1 MHSTNNNATLF
12 DSQEVLRIPTVH
24 SNSELTFLLKEL
36 IACEC
41 VELALIVAT
50 VTLELSVLN
59 FLLAK
64 HPHYLKQFLQML
76 QVQPGAYQQLR
87 QLVRNP
93 NQH

>member
-1 MHSTNNNATLF
+1 MIFVIIVFLSFSLF
-12 DSQEVLRIPTVH
+12 FFLLNCR
-24 SNSELTFLLKEL
+24 FLLKEL